1 MKVFELLKH
10 IYETKVEFNRV
21 TIFDNS
27 ARCTV
32 YDTEDFDTFEST
44 HVDVIM
50 DISRF
55 LDNEVQDYTFDGVTL
70 KIYIR

>member
-1 MKVFELLKH
+1 MKIYELLKH

-21 TIFDNS
+21 IIFDNS
-27 ARCTV
+27 ARYTV

-70 KIYIR
+70 KIYI